1 MRKKTAKQ
9 TTKRR
14 TGSSPQHSGLI
25 VKGKNPQRSTTTKST
40 LDNRSHRTGLRISC
54 ERELNSCKRS
64 LVFIS
69 LTMRTYQSLPPR
81 SSASCA
87 S

>member
-1 MRKKTAKQ
+1 MRKKAAKQ

-40 LDNRSHRTGLRISC
+40 LDDRSHRTALR
-54 ERELNSCKRS
+54 
-64 LVFIS
+64 VG
-69 LTMRTYQSLPPR
+69 MV
-81 SSASCA
+81 
-87 S
+87 